1 LRPQGVRPIG
11 ELALAH
17 ALEQVEVLL
26 HAAIPV
32 GAVAP
37 RGGEVTAPLGDLL
50 GGEAAHVGLPLP
62 DERLCERVELGEV
75 VRGEVE
81 TILPVESQPA
91 HVPLDGVDVVG
102 VLGQGVGV
110 VEAQVAGAAEG
121 LREPEVQADA
131 LRVADVQ
138 KAVRL
143 GGEAGRHPAPVF
155 PGVDVGLD
163 DGFEEVEVLLL
174 AGGVGGGG
182 RGRWNAAAV
191 AHGAASSVGGTRGAS
206 APGPTWVRSPPPMRP
221 ILHLEPIGGI
231 AGDMFLAAAIDLGVS
246 VEDLTRHL
254 KGLPVPGWS
263 LQTSRASRHALSGT
277 HLSVVLDEAEHHPH
291 RGLPEIRGIIGEAST
306 LTDAMK
312 AKALAVFQVL
322 AEAEAR
328 VHDVPVERIH
338 FHEVGAIDAIVDI
351 CGAAVAL
358 ELLGDPEVICAPPPL
373 GSGFIRAAHGN
384 MPIPVPATLELLK
397 GLPTRHEGVGECTT
411 PTGAALVKALFRVGT
426 P

>member
-1 LRPQGVRPIG
+1 
-11 ELALAH
+11 
-17 ALEQVEVLL
+17 
-26 HAAIPV
+26 
-32 GAVAP
+32 
-37 RGGEVTAPLGDLL
+37 
-50 GGEAAHVGLPLP
+50 
-62 DERLCERVELGEV
+62 
-75 VRGEVE
+75 
-81 TILPVESQPA
+81 
-91 HVPLDGVDVVG
+91 
-102 VLGQGVGV
+102 
-110 VEAQVAGAAEG
+110 
-121 LREPEVQADA
+121 
-131 LRVADVQ
+131 
-138 KAVRL
+138 
-143 GGEAGRHPAPVF
+143 
-155 PGVDVGLD
+155 
-163 DGFEEVEVLLL
+163 
-174 AGGVGGGG
+174 
-182 RGRWNAAAV
+182 
-191 AHGAASSVGGTRGAS
+191 
-206 APGPTWVRSPPPMRP
+206 MRP

-426 P
+426 PKGFVVERIGYGVGTRDSADRPNVLRVSLGRAEQSGGTAVETLLVLEANLDDAPPQLLGHLVDRLLASGARDAWVLPAVMKKGRPGHLLSALVAPEDADRLTRLLFTEGTTLGVRRTPVERHALERRFEVVETAHGPVQVKLGLEDGRVVNAWPEYEDCRRIAEAAGVPLKQVWAEALAALAHRGI